1 MKRELISAK
10 GAIIPVSVFTIP
22 TPVRGFGWAVR
33 TTFAAAKRFWE
44 DTEEVRWLAWEG
56 TKKAGVLAG
65 RLGLKAG
72 IGLGHMAVGT
82 ACIIGKTV
90 PMIWQKG
97 RKAIP
102 GLWRGAKAGLTALWD
117 KMKSIGNAIGEEALW
132 LASNV
137 AGGLMVLTLLLA
149 EGISAMLEA
158 GCSVVQKAR
167 DGLASAWRFRE
178 ELIEEWA

>member
-10 GAIIPVSVFTIP
+10 GTIIPVSVFTIP

-33 TTFAAAKRFWE
+33 TTFAAAGRFWK

-56 TKKAGVLAG
+56 TKKAGILVG

-90 PMIWQKG
+90 PV
-97 RKAIP
+97 
-102 GLWRGAKAGLTALWD
+102 LWRAGKKTIPVLWRDAKAGSAALWH
-117 KMKSIGNAIGEEALW
+117 KMKSIGNVIGERALW

-137 AGGLMVLTLLLA
+137 AGGLTVLTLLLA
-149 EGISAMLEA
+149 EGIGTMLEA
-158 GCSVVQKAR
+158 GCSVVQKVR
-167 DGLASAWRFRE
+167 DGLASGWRFRE
-178 ELIEEWA
+178 ELIVEWA